1 MKDIEIS
8 YEEYLEAMNIVLKY
22 QKQILIWDKKVKK
35 IGGSYKQILLST
47 NFVDLPYE
55 NMISNRATQDLLNN
69 RIVKVEDLLF
79 YTLEDFENNFKIGK
93 KSREEILK
101 FMSNNNLKFKV
112 SD

>member
-1 MKDIEIS
+1 MNIT
-8 YEEYLEAMNIVLKY
+8 YEEYKTALDIVLKY

-55 NMISNRATQDLLNN
+55 NMISNRAKQELLNN
-69 RIVKVEDLLF
+69 TIVKVEDLLF
-79 YTLEDFENNFKIGK
+79 YTLEEFENYFKIGK

>member
-1 MKDIEIS
+1 MNIT
-8 YEEYLEAMNIVLKY
+8 YAEYKTALDIVLKY

-69 RIVKVEDLLF
+69 SIVKVEDLLF
-79 YTLEDFENNFKIGK
+79 YTLEEFENYFKIGK

>member
-1 MKDIEIS
+1 MNIT
-8 YEEYLEAMNIVLKY
+8 YEEYKTALDIVLKY

-55 NMISNRATQDLLNN
+55 NMISNRATHDLLNN
-69 RIVKVEDLLF
+69 SIVKVEDLLF

>member
-1 MKDIEIS
+1 MNIT
-8 YEEYLEAMNIVLKY
+8 YEEYKTALDIVLKY

-55 NMISNRATQDLLNN
+55 NMISYRATQDLLNN
-69 RIVKVEDLLF
+69 SIVKVEDLLF
-79 YTLEDFENNFKIGK
+79 YTLEEFENYFKIGK